1 MIKQECIGIPDMI
14 LLLMIFCF
22 KKIKIKAEIVLS
34 PGGAYFPSNCIR
46 LSFTSLY
53 SVFSGCNCVM
63 LLNSDFGINV
73 TGDPLSMMNLIGR
86 LLTSAVIVKKSGP
99 LLFIDRVEWIF
110 CFTEW
115 IVFGVQSSSVAL
127 LVSSSIIWFTLLFV
141 RQHLAKWPIFPHFA
155 HFFPL
160 AGHSCCLD
168 QFGAPQRLQS
178 TFLNFVGFSGCSFVG
193 FILRLFK

>member
-1 MIKQECIGIPDMI
+1 
-14 LLLMIFCF
+14 
-22 KKIKIKAEIVLS
+22 
-34 PGGAYFPSNCIR
+34 
-46 LSFTSLY
+46 
-53 SVFSGCNCVM
+53 M
-63 LLNSDFGINV
+63 LLNSDFGIIV
-73 TGDPLSMMNLIGR
+73 TGDPLSMINLIGR

-115 IVFGVQSSSVAL
+115 IVFGVQSSSFAL

-155 HFFPL
+155 HFFPR

-168 QFGAPQRLQS
+168 
-178 TFLNFVGFSGCSFVG
+178 
-193 FILRLFK
+193 